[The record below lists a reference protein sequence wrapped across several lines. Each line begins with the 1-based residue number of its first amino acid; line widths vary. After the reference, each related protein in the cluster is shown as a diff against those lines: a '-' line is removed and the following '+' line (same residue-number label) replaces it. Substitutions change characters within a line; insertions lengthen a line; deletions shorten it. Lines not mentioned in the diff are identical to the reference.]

1 MEAKEAGA
9 HYGIAA
15 GMLAGGVFVAVL
27 GYVFLVITAVF
38 GIAAACASPHAWIW
52 VLGGA
57 AVLHFGGA
65 VALVLLAR
73 QRLKADAFFHTL
85 AELKKDQTWLMKLTN
100 KP

>member
-15 GMLAGGVFVAVL
+15 GMLAGG
-27 GYVFLVITAVF
+27 VF